1 MIWPS
6 GKRFAFT
13 VFDDPD
19 GQSLD
24 TSERV
29 YGFLG
34 DLGFRTTKAVWP
46 LGPTSE
52 ANSGGD
58 TCASEPYRRHALALQ
73 AGGFEIGY
81 HLAGPQSSPREQSIQ
96 GLDRFREFFGNPPV
110 SMANHYNREALYWGP
125 DRLSGWR
132 RSLYQLATAGRNSGR
147 FSGHVEADPFFW
159 GDLCQSH
166 IRYCR
171 NFVFREI
178 NTLRACPQ
186 MPYHDPLRPWVNLW
200 YASTEG
206 AKGPAFFSAV
216 TEANQDALEEQGG
229 ACIMYTHF
237 GHGFVE
243 DGQLN
248 PRFCDLM
255 QRLARKGGW
264 FVPVTTLL
272 DHLRQSRK
280 TDPVLTAADRS
291 ALEWSWL
298 RQKLFH
304 GVS

>member
-58 TCASEPYRRHALALQ
+58 TCADEPYRRHALSLQ
-73 AGGFEIGY
+73 ADGFEIGY
-81 HLAGPQSSPREQSIQ
+81 HLAGPQASPRDQSVQ
-96 GLDRFREFFGNPPV
+96 ALDRFREFFGTPPA

-132 RSLYQLATAGRNSGR
+132 RSLYQLATAGRNSNR
-147 FSGHVEADPFFW
+147 FSGHIKGDPCFW
-159 GDLCQSH
+159 GDLCQSQ

-200 YASTEG
+200 FASTEG

-216 TEANQDALEEQGG
+216 AEANQDALEEQGG

-248 PRFCDLM
+248 PRFRDLM
-255 QRLARKGGW
+255 QRLAGKGGW

-272 DHLRQSRK
+272 DHLRQSRAS
-280 TDPVLTAADRS
+280 DPVLNDADRS
-291 ALEWSWL
+291 ALEWRWL
-298 RQKLFH
+298 RQKLLH